1 MRIVKAESKDVW
13 VTLEL
18 PLREVVFLRDI
29 LDHAE
34 IVYDSKEEPSM
45 EVANAFIKDN
55 FYPSLLEIIREF
67 IPE

>member
-1 MRIVKAESKDVW
+1 MRIVKAESKDIW

-34 IVYDSKEEPSM
+34 IVYDSKKEPEM
-45 EVANAFIKDN
+45 EVANAFLKDN